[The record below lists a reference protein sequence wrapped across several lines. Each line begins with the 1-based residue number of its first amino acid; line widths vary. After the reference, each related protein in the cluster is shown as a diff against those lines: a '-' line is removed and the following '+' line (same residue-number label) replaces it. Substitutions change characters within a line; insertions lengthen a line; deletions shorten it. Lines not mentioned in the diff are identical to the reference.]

1 MVADICTY
9 PQDQLRRDH
18 FFQVDQVRSERRQR
32 NQVQRAQDQHEVSIF
47 PDLDFPRRETV
58 EVFALIVKRHRLNT
72 TMIR

>member
-9 PQDQLRRDH
+9 PQDQLQRDH

-32 NQVQRAQDQHEVSIF
+32 NQLERAQDQHEVSIF